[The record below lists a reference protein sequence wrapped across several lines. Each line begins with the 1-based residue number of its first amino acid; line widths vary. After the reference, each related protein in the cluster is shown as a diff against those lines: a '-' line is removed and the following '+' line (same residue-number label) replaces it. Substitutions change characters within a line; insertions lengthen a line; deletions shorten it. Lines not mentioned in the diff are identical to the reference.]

1 MVDAYYQCAMNQAIE
16 KTVIGRKLSGKPA
29 KPPVMGLQPGDLKE
43 NAELFASL
51 SGKDDLTYLRLRF
64 GKRVRFHPKIRVTPS
79 DYEI

>member
-1 MVDAYYQCAMNQAIE
+1 
-16 KTVIGRKLSGKPA
+16 
-29 KPPVMGLQPGDLKE
+29 MGLQPGDLKE